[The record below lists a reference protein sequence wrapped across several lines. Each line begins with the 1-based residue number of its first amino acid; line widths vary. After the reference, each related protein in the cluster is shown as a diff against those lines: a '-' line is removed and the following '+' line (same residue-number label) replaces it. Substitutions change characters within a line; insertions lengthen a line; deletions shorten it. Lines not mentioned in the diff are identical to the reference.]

1 MIDAGV
7 FGATAVGVVEPGGLH
22 VTAGQRIQRG
32 FHRIGLLFMAFC
44 AAFAGLSGYLSYIKD
59 GGLGVVWI
67 VASTSVAALTGYSF
81 LLLLGWAIAGFF
93 PDPETSNGKG

>member
-1 MIDAGV
+1 
-7 FGATAVGVVEPGGLH
+7 
-22 VTAGQRIQRG
+22 
-32 FHRIGLLFMAFC
+32 MAFC

-67 VASTSVAALTGYSF
+67 VVSTSVAALTGYSF

-93 PDPETSNGKG
+93 PDPETKS